1 MLYAKIITRMNR
13 CNIVLMLQL
22 VYTIALLQ
30 VKNLLDELEFVIVP
44 LVNPDG
50 YVVSL

>member
-1 MLYAKIITRMNR
+1 MNR
-13 CNIVLMLQL
+13 YIVIMLQL
-22 VYTIALLQ
+22 VYKTIDLLQ

-50 YVVSL
+50 YEVRLHVNIHLPDT